1 MKDCIMQENLELPV
15 NIVDL
20 IRQAVDQ
27 NVDAPKRN
35 TYRTRMVNI
44 VRALNA
50 AIALY
55 DKQLDLFKNR
65 KRIKP
70 APEDAEPNVR

>member
-1 MKDCIMQENLELPV
+1 M
-15 NIVDL
+15 DL
-20 IRQAVDQ
+20 IARAVDQ
-27 NVDAPKRN
+27 QVDAPKRN

-55 DKQLDLFKNR
+55 DKQYDVWKNR
-65 KRIKP
+65 KRIKHV
-70 APEDAEPNVR
+70 EDAEPNVR